1 MNHEVDRANKE
12 LFELISNNPELV
24 PMQIALSKAMDNVSE
39 NNRLA
44 VLTTFLQVNLSD
56 LKYELFRLKE
66 LLGDK
71 K

>member
-12 LFELISNNPELV
+12 LFELISKNPELV
-24 PMQIALSKAMDNVSE
+24 PMQIALSKAMDSVSE

-44 VLTTFLQVNLSD
+44 VLTEFLQVNLGD

-66 LLGDK
+66 LLVDK